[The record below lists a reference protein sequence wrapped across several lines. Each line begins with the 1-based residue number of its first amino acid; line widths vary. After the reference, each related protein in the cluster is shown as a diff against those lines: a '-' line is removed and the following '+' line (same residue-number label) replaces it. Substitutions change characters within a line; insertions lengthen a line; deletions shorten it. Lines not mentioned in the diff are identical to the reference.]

1 MDRSSWAE
9 RIPAVKSKADLAYES
24 LRSAIARGDLRAGE
38 RINMDELARRFGV
51 SKIPIREA
59 VKRLESDGLLVSR
72 VHAGVTVAGVDAT
85 EMRGVFLAREA
96 IEALIAEL
104 AAQRVDAR
112 RLAGLEE
119 VQGRMREALASGATA
134 EMAEL
139 NSRFHRLLAEAAG
152 YRILSDLTEQLLLT
166 IRRYRIAAPLG
177 ERNWRSVVDEHDA
190 VLAALHRRDPRG
202 AAEAARAHIG
212 SQAAHEVDE
221 AHEANGVDAVHE
233 ADGPGVGR

>member
-24 LRSAIARGDLRAGE
+24 LRSAIARGDLKAGE
-38 RINMDELARRFGV
+38 RINMDELARSFGV

-72 VHAGVTVAGVDAT
+72 VHAGVTVAGVDVT
-85 EMRGVFLAREA
+85 EMRGVFLARGA

-104 AAQRVDAR
+104 AVQRVDER
-112 RLAGLEE
+112 RLAELHE
-119 VQGRMREALASGATA
+119 VQREMRDTLERGGTA

-152 YRILSDLTEQLLLT
+152 YRILRDLTEQLLLT
-166 IRRYRIAAPLG
+166 IRRYRITAPLG
-177 ERNWRSVVDEHDA
+177 ERNWRSVVDEHDTIM
-190 VLAALHRRDPRG
+190 AALHRRDPQ
-202 AAEAARAHIG
+202 AAAAAARAHIG
-212 SQAAHEVDE
+212 SQAAHEVE
-221 AHEANGVDAVHE
+221 
-233 ADGPGVGR
+233 DGG